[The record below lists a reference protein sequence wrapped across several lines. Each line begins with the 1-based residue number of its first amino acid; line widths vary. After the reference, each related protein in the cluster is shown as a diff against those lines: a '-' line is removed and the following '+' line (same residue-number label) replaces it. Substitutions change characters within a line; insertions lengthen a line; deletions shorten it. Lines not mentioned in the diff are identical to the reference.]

1 VTISIDL
8 GLNQG
13 SKKPPKPVTFTDP
26 AKVDELKAM
35 VNSLPLSPPG
45 MFSCPA
51 GFGDNLV
58 LTFRARP
65 GAPALAVATD
75 MLSGCA
81 GVDLTLGGK
90 SQPELAGVSGTRIL
104 GIAGLPWKIP
114 TD

>member
-1 VTISIDL
+1 
-8 GLNQG
+8 
-13 SKKPPKPVTFTDP
+13 
-26 AKVDELKAM
+26 
-35 VNSLPLSPPG
+35 

-51 GFGDNLV
+51 AFGDNLV

-65 GAPALAVATD
+65 GGPALAVATD

-81 GVDLTLGGK
+81 GVGLTLGGK